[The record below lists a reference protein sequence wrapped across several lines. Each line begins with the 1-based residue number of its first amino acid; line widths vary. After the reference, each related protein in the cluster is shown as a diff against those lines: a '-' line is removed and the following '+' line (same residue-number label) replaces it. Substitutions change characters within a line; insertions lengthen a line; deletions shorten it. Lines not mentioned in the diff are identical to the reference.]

1 MLGELIGSTCEST
14 TLTSLNGHHIK
25 LSSKFIF
32 LYHTLVQ
39 LSDLIRE
46 VSLCRG
52 QWLIQKSTTGP
63 RAENKW
69 LRSPQLQMGHIPPP
83 QSPETRTAERWCLQ
97 DIAGL
102 SPSWT
107 YSNVVTYTRPAQV
120 KPVTIQ
126 RCYGYLM
133 ISGEVK
139 YDFFSLRM
147 WLLIGWTQSIRWY
160 HIAKYMD
167 RTNWS

>member
-25 LSSKFIF
+25 LSSKFVF
-32 LYHTLVQ
+32 LYRTLVQ

-52 QWLIQKSTTGP
+52 QWLVQKSTTGP
-63 RAENKW
+63 RAEKKW

-83 QSPETRTAERWCLQ
+83 QSPETRTAEGWCLQ
-97 DIAGL
+97 DTAGL

-120 KPVTIQ
+120 KPVNVFWVPDGRQ
-126 RCYGYLM
+126 SM
-133 ISGEVK
+133 
-139 YDFFSLRM
+139 FSLRM

-160 HIAKYMD
+160 HTAKYMD
-167 RTNWS
+167 STNWS